1 MARRLETQARPKP
14 PRDDTES
21 KVGEALAKIPVEP
34 FLPVE
39 RQLVAWS
46 LILGLSILGGLVWL
60 SERFFT
66 G

>member
-1 MARRLETQARPKP
+1 MVRRLETQARPKP
-14 PRDDTES
+14 SRVETES
-21 KVGEALAKIPVEP
+21 KVGEALSKIPYEP
-34 FLPVE
+34 FLQVE

-46 LILGLSILGGLVWL
+46 LILGLALLGALVWV